1 MYARKQVADLLP
13 AGIGML
19 NHTYLLAIIAIMNK
33 NKCQE
38 YVLLTKHMLKIGFV
52 DHRKPKVDLFL
63 QSVKPGVFQTNKKNP
78 K

>member
-19 NHTYLLAIIAIMNK
+19 NHTYPLAIIAIMNK

-38 YVLLTKHMLKIGFV
+38 YVLLTKIGFV